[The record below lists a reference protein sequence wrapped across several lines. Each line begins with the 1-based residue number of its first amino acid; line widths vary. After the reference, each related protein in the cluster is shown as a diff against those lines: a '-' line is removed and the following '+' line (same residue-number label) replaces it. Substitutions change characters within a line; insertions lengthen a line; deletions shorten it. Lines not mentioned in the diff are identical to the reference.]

1 MMHHMSKMT
10 IRLALEPCRM
20 SSYPHPAKTPLEDVA
35 EIAAKHFDLI
45 GTVGP
50 LSSERDET
58 FVLKSQSGESL
69 ILKIAHPDES
79 LDFLSFQIDALL
91 HLASAD
97 AGLPVPR
104 AVLSPEGALLRLPFK
119 DGSMRIVR
127 ALTFLEGTQLYRAS
141 RSKQQMHNLGSALAR
156 LDAGLSQFKTIM
168 PKQDLLWDITNALN
182 LVPLIKHTD
191 PSRQAMIR
199 TVFDAFQSLSPAT
212 LISLPQQVIHNDFNP
227 HNILVSA
234 SDPSVVT
241 GIIDFGDAVEAPR
254 INDVAIALSYQI
266 GAVDGLADSIALLKG
281 YHAILRLEPVE
292 MECLPTLLRTR
303 MAMSLVI
310 SEWRSQLQPENRDY
324 ILRNHATCL
333 AGLNAI
339 SDRTDHDLTDHFRR
353 ELGDI

>member
-1 MMHHMSKMT
+1 
-10 IRLALEPCRM
+10 M
-20 SSYPHPAKTPLEDVA
+20 SSDPHPAKTPLEDVA
-35 EIAAKHFDLI
+35 EIATKHFGLV

-58 FVLKSQSGESL
+58 FVLKSETGASFV
-69 ILKIAHPDES
+69 LKIAHPDES
-79 LDFLSFQIDALL
+79 LDFLSFQTDALL

-97 AGLPVPR
+97 ANLPVPR
-104 AVLSPEGALLRLPFK
+104 TIASSEGALLRLPFK
-119 DGSMRIVR
+119 DGSIRIVR
-127 ALTFLEGTQLYRAS
+127 ALTFLEGMQLYRAP
-141 RSKQQMHNLGSALAR
+141 RSKLQMHNLGKALAR
-156 LDAGLSQFKTIM
+156 LDAGLSQFKATM
-168 PKQDLLWDITNALN
+168 PKQRLLWDITNALD
-182 LVPLIKHTD
+182 LVPLIEHTE

-199 TVFDAFQSLSPAT
+199 TVFDAFQALSSAK
-212 LISLPQQVIHNDFNP
+212 LKSLPQQVIHNDFNP

-234 SDPSVVT
+234 SDPAVIT

-254 INDVAIALSYQI
+254 INDVAIALSYQV
-266 GAVDGLADSIALLKG
+266 GAADGLADGIAVLKG
-281 YHAILRLEPVE
+281 YHETLRIEAIE

-324 ILRNHATCL
+324 ILRNHPTCL

-339 SDRTDHDLTDHFRR
+339 SSYTDRDLASLFRR